1 MLKTKIYY
9 AGSAKLAVDDWL
21 QKQKLPRLM
30 SQLNDRNLIP
40 RWVEYQRNINPDAF
54 IFIDSGAYSAY
65 TKGAVVDTE
74 AYLDWLNEYGDAFTV
89 FAQVDFIPGKSNQET
104 DPDIYLK
111 APGISWEN
119 YLYMRSK
126 LRPELRDKLLYV
138 WHQGEDFKWLVN
150 ALDWRDPQT
159 GDRIKYL
166 GISPHTEVTSANRL
180 KFCKETYRIIRASS
194 NPEVKTHL
202 FGMTALHLLKY
213 VPATSV
219 DSTTWLQTAIHGQIL
234 LHKGG
239 KLAPVVV
246 SERTLHLDNH
256 FIYQAPQIQN
266 EIVKQIE
273 ALGYSAEA
281 LLALRAK
288 AVPKSQ
294 RVSGAEADTVV
305 DAEDNEKI
313 EDLTT
318 SISERQ
324 MFNALSMQ
332 KFLEVSNFEGFPKA
346 ARRIGGR

>member
-40 RWVEYQRNINPDAF
+40 RWVEYQRNVNPDAF

-111 APGISWEN
+111 APRISWEN

-126 LRPELRDKLLYV
+126 LRPELKPKLCPV
-138 WHQGEDFKWLVN
+138 FHEGEYWEWLDN
-150 ALDWRDPQT
+150 MLEWTDPET
-159 GDRIKYL
+159 GEHIPYICL
-166 GISPHTEVTSANRL
+166 SPHTETTSAARL
-180 KFCKETYRIIRASS
+180 KFCKTAYSMIRKSS
-194 NPEVKTHL
+194 NPNVKTHCL
-202 FGMTALHLLKY
+202 GLTALHLLKY

-256 FIYQAPQIQN
+256 FIYQAPQVQN

-273 ALGYSAEA
+273 ALGYSAEPI
-281 LLALRAK
+281 LALREK

-294 RVSGAEADTVV
+294 RVSGAEADAVV
-305 DAEDNEKI
+305 DTEDDEKI

-332 KFLEVSNFEGFPKA
+332 KFLEVSEFEGFPKA